1 MMTFSI
7 NTSSLML
14 DTCCL
19 MRCKWHL
26 WIPADDLAN
35 STVGCGCGPGGGNG
49 MEQRAELLAESGGS
63 AELLPGE
70 ETRAQLQSRGGDA
83 GCSFL

>member
-1 MMTFSI
+1 
-7 NTSSLML
+7 
-14 DTCCL
+14 
-19 MRCKWHL
+19 
-26 WIPADDLAN
+26 
-35 STVGCGCGPGGGNG
+35 

-83 GCSFL
+83 GCSLL

>member
-14 DTCCL
+14 DTCRL
-19 MRCKWHL
+19 MCCKWHL
-26 WIPADDLAN
+26 RIPADNRAN
-35 STVGCGCGPGGGNG
+35 STVGCGCGPGGGSG
-49 MEQRAELLAESGGS
+49 IEQQAELLAESGGS

-70 ETRAQLQSRGGDA
+70 EA
-83 GCSFL
+83 